1 MKVALS
7 PDDVGALVGLLSAG
21 DAKGFVYD
29 NGDLIV
35 PAHHEKQIE
44 AILHDQNWRKS
55 ARARGN
61 RNQLVA
67 HAAKV
72 RFDAQ
77 CAGIEFN
84 ERRIGTSP
92 PSIAALVATTIPDS
106 EACAHWKAMDGTF
119 MRLSRKELIAAANAA
134 NAHVQACFAL
144 EAKVLD
150 DIESGEVTTQAEI
163 DAIFRGI

>member
-7 PDDVGALVGLLSAG
+7 PDDVGALVGLLPAAE
-21 DAKGFVYD
+21 AKGFVYD

-35 PAHHEKQIE
+35 PARHEKQIE
-44 AILHDQNWRKS
+44 AILKDPNWRES
-55 ARARGN
+55 ARARAN
-61 RNQLVA
+61 RNQLVTY
-67 HAAKV
+67 AAKV

-84 ERRIGTSP
+84 GHMIGTAP
-92 PSIAALVATTIPDS
+92 ASIAALVATVIPDS
-106 EACAHWKAMDGTF
+106 QARAHWKAMDGTF
-119 MRLSRKELIAAANAA
+119 MHLGRKELVAAANAA

-150 DIESGEVTTQAEI
+150 DIESGAITTQAEI
-163 DAIFRGI
+163 DARFNG